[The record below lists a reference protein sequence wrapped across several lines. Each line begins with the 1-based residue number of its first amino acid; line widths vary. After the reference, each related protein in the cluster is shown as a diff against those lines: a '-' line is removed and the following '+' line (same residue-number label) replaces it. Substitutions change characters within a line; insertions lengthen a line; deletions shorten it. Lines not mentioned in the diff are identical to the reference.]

1 MPHLPGV
8 HRRKN
13 SLTGSARSSIDG
25 SRDHG
30 EEVTKEDETVVD
42 AEQGSML
49 SHIISQLRPGADL
62 SRVTLPTFILEPRS
76 MLERITNFMAHPETL
91 LPLTKIEDPVERFV
105 AVTKFYLSGWHIKP
119 PGVKKPLNPI
129 LGEIFTGYWDYP
141 DGTKGYYISEQTSH
155 HPPKS
160 SYFFM
165 APEHH
170 IRIDG
175 TLKPRSKFLGNSAA
189 SMMEGIAVLRFLN
202 TGERFFITQ
211 PNIYVRGILFGTMK
225 YELGDHAYV
234 RCPETG
240 MVADVEFKT
249 KGYFSGAYNA
259 IGGYIRDKNGKNLFE
274 LSGMW
279 NEEMYIKDLTTGK
292 KELFFDAA
300 KTRHTPPKARPLE
313 EQDERESQRLW
324 HDVTEAVKRKDQ
336 ETATTAK
343 AKIEDR
349 QREETAARN
358 NDNIDWHP
366 QLFRATKG
374 GPGGPDE
381 GEEDLDWVLNA
392 KIDGQTP
399 EEQVKQILQIH
410 AVLPGQKPEKQ
421 FSIPQRGESLSRT
434 QTQEQNPAQ
443 AANGASLAQ
452 PEQQRVLAQQGAQQQ
467 STTQQEPQQFTKQE
481 PQVQQVQQ
489 QLASVDLNQ
498 STSQARSS
506 TGNEPISFSPYRP
519 EADSAYAPPSAQGQ
533 PAQSQTDESNPP
545 SKLLH
550 SNPAPEPERDD
561 KLRRKDSET
570 QEEDEFHDA
579 HSLERFAV
587 RRTTTP
593 NTRSTV
599 YVVIVL
605 AVGVDTLYR
614 VAHGIAVVI
623 FIFFTLVFPD

>member
-13 SLTGSARSSIDG
+13 SLTGSARSSLDG
-25 SRDHG
+25 PRDHG

-42 AEQGSML
+42 AEQGSNGSLAVL

-234 RCPETG
+234 KCPETG

-274 LSGMW
+274 LSGSW
-279 NEEMYIKDLTTGK
+279 NEDMYIKDLTTGK

-381 GEEDLDWVLNA
+381 GEEDLDWVINA
-392 KIDGQTP
+392 KIDAKTP
-399 EEQVKQILQIH
+399 EEQAKQILQIH

-421 FSIPQRGESLSRT
+421 FSIPQRGESLSRQ
-434 QTQEQNPAQ
+434 QTQEQPPSQ
-443 AANGASLAQ
+443 PANGASLAQ
-452 PEQQRVLAQQGAQQQ
+452 PEQQGVLAQQGAQQQ
-467 STTQQEPQQFTKQE
+467 QPLTHQEPQQYAKEE
-481 PQVQQVQQ
+481 PQVQQVHQ

-498 STSQARSS
+498 TTPQARSS
-506 TGNEPISFSPYRP
+506 NGHEPISFSPYRP
-519 EADSAYAPPSAQGQ
+519 EGDSAYAPPPTQSQTAQGQ
-533 PAQSQTDESNPP
+533 TDKINPP

-550 SNPAPEPERDD
+550 SNPAPEPTRDD
-561 KLRRKDSET
+561 RLRRKDSET

-579 HSLERFAV
+579 HS
-587 RRTTTP
+587 
-593 NTRSTV
+593 
-599 YVVIVL
+599 
-605 AVGVDTLYR
+605 
-614 VAHGIAVVI
+614 
-623 FIFFTLVFPD
+623 

>member
-13 SLTGSARSSIDG
+13 SLTGSARSSVDETRG
-25 SRDHG
+25 GD
-30 EEVTKEDETVVD
+30 EVTKEDETVVD

-91 LPLTKIEDPVERFV
+91 LPLTKIEDPVDRFV

-259 IGGYIRDKNGKNLFE
+259 IGGFIKDKNGKNLFE
-274 LSGMW
+274 LSGLW
-279 NEEMYIKDLTTGK
+279 NEDMYIKDLTTGK
-292 KELFFDAA
+292 KELFFDASR
-300 KTRHTPPKARPLE
+300 TRHTPPKARPLD

-349 QREETAARN
+349 QREEAAARA
-358 NDNIDWHP
+358 NDNVDWHP

-374 GPGGPDE
+374 GPGGPEE
-381 GEEDLDWVLNA
+381 GEEDLDWIINA
-392 KIDGQTP
+392 KIDAQTP

-410 AVLPGQKPEKQ
+410 AVLPGQRPDRQ
-421 FSIPQRGESLSRT
+421 FSIPQRNNSIPQGSAQPT
-434 QTQEQNPAQ
+434 AEQPAQ
-443 AANGASLAQ
+443 SVNGASLEQ
-452 PEQQRVLAQQGAQQQ
+452 PGQNVLAQQGAQQQ
-467 STTQQEPQQFTKQE
+467 PLLQQHVQQQAKQD

-489 QLASVDLNQ
+489 QLASVDVNEP
-498 STSQARSS
+498 TPQARSNNGHES
-506 TGNEPISFSPYRP
+506 ITFSPSQH
-519 EADSAYAPPSAQGQ
+519 ESVSIESQSS
-533 PAQSQTDESNPP
+533 QSQTTETNPP

-550 SNPAPEPERDD
+550 SNPSPEPSRDD

-579 HSLERFAV
+579 HS
-587 RRTTTP
+587 
-593 NTRSTV
+593 
-599 YVVIVL
+599 
-605 AVGVDTLYR
+605 
-614 VAHGIAVVI
+614 
-623 FIFFTLVFPD
+623 